1 VKYVTIGTAG
11 HVDHGKTLLIRA
23 LTGVDTD
30 RLKEEKER
38 GISIELGFAY
48 LDLPSGIRAGI
59 IDVPGHERFIK
70 NMLAGIGG
78 IDIVLL
84 VVAADEGIMPQT
96 REHMD
101 IIQVLGIKRGVV
113 VISKIDLV
121 DQEWLDLVEEEVRG
135 YIATTSLGGAPIV
148 PVSAVTGDGLKELV
162 AVVDEL
168 VQAAQE
174 RPATGAVRLPIDRV
188 FTIAGFGTVVTG
200 TLVSG
205 TIKEGDSLAV
215 LPQSV
220 MARVRSL
227 QVHKEKISTAR
238 AGRRVA
244 VNLAGLERQAVTRGN
259 VLATPGFFTPST
271 TLDGRIFL
279 LKSARPLKNR
289 ARVRVHIGTSE
300 ITGRVVLLDRDE
312 LAPEASCY
320 AQFILEEPIVA
331 GRRDRFVLR
340 SVSPVTTIGG
350 GLVLEPVARR
360 HKRFRKDVLD
370 YLETVETGSP
380 AAKVAKYLDTAR
392 APVEAGGLS
401 GAVGL
406 DESTVERAIAE
417 LAAADRIRVIDV
429 DNQRFLID
437 TEFYAE
443 LARRIGEIVALY
455 HRDYPLREG
464 YPREELRSRLFAGVG
479 SRVFQGLLQKMA
491 EDGVVAIQPQVV
503 TSVGFTGEPPAEVRS
518 VLAALEEIYRK
529 AGFQPPRWED
539 AVAQLAV
546 APESAV
552 EYLTCLMRAGIL
564 VKLSE
569 EQLIHREAL
578 REAQEI
584 IVGTL
589 HEKAEISLGEVRDLL
604 NTSRKHAL
612 PLLEYL
618 DSKRVT
624 KRMGDKRVLMKR

>member
-1 VKYVTIGTAG
+1 MKYVTIGTAG

-380 AAKVAKYLDTAR
+380 AAKVAKYLGAAR

-443 LARRIGEIVALY
+443 LARRIGELVALY

>member
-1 VKYVTIGTAG
+1 MKYVTIGTAG

-215 LPQSV
+215 LPQSA

>member
-1 VKYVTIGTAG
+1 MKYVTIGTAG

-215 LPQSV
+215 LPQSA

-259 VLATPGFFTPST
+259 VLATPGFFMPST

>member
-215 LPQSV
+215 LPQSA

-259 VLATPGFFTPST
+259 VLATPGFFMPST

>member
-1 VKYVTIGTAG
+1 MKYVTIGTAG